1 MRITEDEQQ
10 ERRERIINTAFALF
24 SKKGI
29 DRVTMTEIARVSG
42 VANISVYRYFETKLD
57 LTMETISLLWREIV
71 AEMTQHIDETYDTK
85 PGFEQLQTLL
95 DGFEYLFE
103 QKSNYVLFSYEYKL
117 YLIRHGVILS
127 EKRVSDLLDPL
138 HQKYLSALEK
148 GLSDGSIRPLGT
160 AEDMYWAIW
169 GMMRGYVAK
178 IAIYERMYEG
188 VNMWK
193 SRFLLARTMLET
205 ALRSDP

>member
-42 VANISVYRYFETKLD
+42 VANISVYRYFATKLD
-57 LTMETISLLWREIV
+57 LTLETISLLWREIV
-71 AEMTQHIDETYDTK
+71 AEMTQHIDETYDAK

-138 HQKYLSALEK
+138 HQKYLLALEK